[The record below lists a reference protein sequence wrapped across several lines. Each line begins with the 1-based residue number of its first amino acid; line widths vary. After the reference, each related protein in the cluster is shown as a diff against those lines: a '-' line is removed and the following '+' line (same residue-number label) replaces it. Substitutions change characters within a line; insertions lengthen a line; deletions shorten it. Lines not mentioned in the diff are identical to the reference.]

1 MADDDRG
8 YRYGAPKPDLSK
20 LNQGLNEPSNSRNAN
35 GGSAFPGRQPGETR
49 QAYNEWVDT
58 WWTAYQPEIGPLLA
72 ANPGREDEIQAI
84 MWTFRASPNFTDD
97 VYDALL
103 TGGFNMG
110 PSTPTGGNR
119 RGGGGGG
126 GGATKAQQYS
136 SAEAAVRN
144 RAGLLGL
151 AFDDAAISSIAR
163 AVVDGNWSADQLD
176 DYLVPAA
183 RNTNQAGFITATVNK
198 VSQLA
203 AQQLLNV
210 SDATAREWAVKIA
223 SGEMDFEGVQSLL
236 QAQASQRFGWAADR
250 IAQGI
255 SVRDL
260 LLPTRDRI
268 AAELEMNP
276 EDIDLMDDRWLGM
289 VQTVGSDGVTRAA
302 TDSEAIMRARKL
314 PEFAQTQKAGDMMA
328 TYALTLRDYFGG

>member
-8 YRYGAPKPDLSK
+8 YRYGAPTPKVPDLTA
-20 LNQGLNEPSNSRNAN
+20 LNAGLAEPVDRNPN

-49 QAYNEWVDT
+49 TAYNDWYDVNAPEWGDLM
-58 WWTAYQPEIGPLLA
+58 ALNA
-72 ANPGREDEIQAI
+72 GREDELQGLL
-84 MWTFRASPNFTDD
+84 WTYRTL
-97 VYDALL
+97 DARSLTNLL
-103 TGGFNMG
+103 VQNGFNLGTTPGGSG
-110 PSTPTGGNR
+110 P
-119 RGGGGGG
+119 RGGSSG
-126 GGATKAQQYS
+126 GGATTAQQYA

-144 RAGLLGL
+144 RAGLLGIT
-151 AFDDAAISSIAR
+151 FDDAAIKSIAK
-163 AVVDGNWSADQLD
+163 AVVDGNWSSDQLD

-255 SVRDL
+255 SVRNL

-276 EDIDLMDDRWLGM
+276 EDIDLMDDRWMGM
-289 VQTVGSDGVTRAA
+289 VQTVGADGVTRAA

>member
-8 YRYGAPKPDLSK
+8 YRYGAPPATVPDLST
-20 LNQGLNEPSNSRNAN
+20 LNAGLTEPTDRNPN

-49 QAYNEWVDT
+49 QDYNAWYDVNAPMWGDLM
-58 WWTAYQPEIGPLLA
+58 ALNA
-72 ANPGREDEIQAI
+72 GREDELQGLL
-84 MWTFRASPNFTDD
+84 WTYRTL
-97 VYDALL
+97 DARSLTNLL
-103 TGGFNMG
+103 VQNGFNLGTTPGGSG
-110 PSTPTGGNR
+110 P
-119 RGGGGGG
+119 RGGSSG

-151 AFDDAAISSIAR
+151 TFDDAAISSIAR
-163 AVVDGNWSADQLD
+163 AVVDGNWSSDQLD

-276 EDIDLMDDRWLGM
+276 EDIDLMDDRWMGM
-289 VQTVGSDGVTRAA
+289 VQTVGADGVTRAA